1 MKDQFHC
8 LFSHFDAICCFL
20 LDSIS
25 FRKLILSTI
34 VVFLFRIL
42 FCCVVFFRW
51 NSKTVQFIQNTLIY
65 NCETGKS
72 HLIEYNRIWLVNG
85 RKRMKQSTN
94 KVKITA
100 YSFSMHLGK
109 VINFK
114 QMSVLFV
121 VFAGVTFVCF
131 FSVLL
136 LFNAFFLFVY
146 WPAC

>member
-1 MKDQFHC
+1 
-8 LFSHFDAICCFL
+8 
-20 LDSIS
+20 
-25 FRKLILSTI
+25 
-34 VVFLFRIL
+34 
-42 FCCVVFFRW
+42 
-51 NSKTVQFIQNTLIY
+51 
-65 NCETGKS
+65 
-72 HLIEYNRIWLVNG
+72 
-85 RKRMKQSTN
+85 MKQSTN

-136 LFNAFFLFVY
+136 LFNAFFYSFIGLLVNLMYGRNDENVIIFFSLLLFHSVT
-146 WPAC
+146 AFLSIDATNVI